1 MSSKTPIIEAEKW
14 AVKNTEMRRA
24 PIPFDPDS
32 IGGAAI
38 TVAAAPMG
46 ETMLSEVIAQSE
58 WDMPEAGALGDGPGT
73 SRPLDK
79 MAKFRLSELAG
90 RAFEMLKARGLLAGE
105 DLKGYRGR
113 IAMAACGR
121 RISQACLGDRMK
133 IQAAFLHEMDRAE
146 EAGRCAMKAMG
157 TAKDIALHKLKE
169 LCVKKQF
176 PKAYAEG
183 VAWRVFKMTLEDL
196 NAKQVWAV
204 FFTLNNNASKR
215 DGKGCEANRWKKLKG
230 QRNAKKSY

>member
-1 MSSKTPIIEAEKW
+1 MSSRTPIIEAEKW

-24 PIPFDPDS
+24 PVPFDPDS

-38 TVAAAPMG
+38 TVHAAPTG
-46 ETMLSEVIAQSE
+46 ETMLSEVIAQGD
-58 WDMPEAGALGDGPGT
+58 WHMAEAESAGEGPGT

-79 MAKFRLSELAG
+79 MAKWRLSGLAE
-90 RAFEMLKARGLLAGE
+90 RAFDLLKARGLLAGE

-113 IAMAACGR
+113 IAVAACGR

-133 IQAAFLHEMDRAE
+133 IQSAFLHEMDRAE

-157 TAKDIALHKLKE
+157 TARDIALHKLKE

-183 VAWRVFKMTLEDL
+183 VAWRVFKMALEDL
-196 NAKQVWAV
+196 SAKQVWAV

-215 DGKGCEANRWKKLKG
+215 DGKGNEGNRWKKLKG

>member
-1 MSSKTPIIEAEKW
+1 MSSRTPIIEE
-14 AVKNTEMRRA
+14 TRRA

-38 TVAAAPMG
+38 TVAAVPLG

-58 WDMPEAGALGDGPGT
+58 WHMPEAEAAGEGPGT
-73 SRPLDK
+73 SKPLDNT
-79 MAKFRLSELAG
+79 AKWRLSELAG
-90 RAFEMLKARGLLAGE
+90 RAFDLLKARGLLADE

-113 IAMAACGR
+113 IAKAACGR

-133 IQAAFLHEMDRAE
+133 IQAAFLREMDRAE

-157 TAKDIALHKLKE
+157 TAKDIALHKLKA
-169 LCVKKQF
+169 LCQEKKF

-196 NAKQVWAV
+196 SAKQVWAV

-215 DGKGCEANRWKKLKG
+215 DGKGCEGNRWKKLKG
-230 QRNAKKSY
+230 QTNAKKSY